1 MMKNS
6 DEADPI
12 EKVLAT
18 RIEKD
23 GRRPVE
29 ESVVRTGVLTIYV
42 NGSELV
48 SLVCTPTHLKS
59 LVAGFLVSEGFLT
72 ARDEL
77 GEVTIVRGK
86 TYVADVITSSPVQ
99 RELSRRGM
107 VVTSGCG
114 GGGTVARVLEELGKQ
129 EPLAECTFRAADIA
143 RYMRDL
149 RRRAAL
155 FSETGGAHTAGLF
168 NKDELTYVM
177 EDVGRHNAL
186 DKVIGAAFLDG
197 VDVVNAGLASSGR
210 LSVDAVSKALVCRV
224 PLLVSRSAP
233 TSMAVELA
241 RRAGLTLVGFVRGSR
256 MNVYSG
262 EERVLAD

>member
-1 MMKNS
+1 MKNS
-6 DEADPI
+6 DEAGPI

-18 RIEKD
+18 KIDKK
-23 GRRPVE
+23 GRRRVE
-29 ESVVRTGVLTIYV
+29 ESVIRTGILTIYV

-72 ARDEL
+72 ARDGL
-77 GEVTIVRGK
+77 GEITIVRGK
-86 TYVADVITSSPVQ
+86 TYIADVITSSAVHG
-99 RELSRRGM
+99 ELSGRRM
-107 VVTSGCG
+107 LVTSGCG
-114 GGGTVARVLEELGKQ
+114 SGGTVARILEEIGKQ
-129 EPLAECTFRAADIA
+129 GPLAECTFRAADIS
-143 RYMRDL
+143 RHMREL
-149 RRRAAL
+149 GRRAAL
-155 FSETGGAHTAGLF
+155 FTETGGAHTAGLF
-168 NKDELTYVM
+168 NQDALTYVM

-197 VDVVNAGLASSGR
+197 VDTACAGLASSGR

-241 RRAGLTLVGFVRGSR
+241 QRAGLTLVGFVRGSR

-262 EERVLAD
+262 EERILVD